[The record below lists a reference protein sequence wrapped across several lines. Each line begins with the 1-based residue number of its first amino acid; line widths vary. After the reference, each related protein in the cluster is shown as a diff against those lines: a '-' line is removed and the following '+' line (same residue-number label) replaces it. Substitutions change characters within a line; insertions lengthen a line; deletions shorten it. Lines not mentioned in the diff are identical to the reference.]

1 MSTAKERG
9 CINISVPKETA
20 AKLKSLAWRLKTCE
34 EAHVSNVYG
43 AVIRA
48 GLKAG
53 EEEIKK
59 HLD

>member
-9 CINISVPKETA
+9 CINISVPQDMA
-20 AKLKSLAWRLKTCE
+20 AELKSLAWKLKTIE
-34 EAHVSNVYG
+34 DVHVSDVYG
-43 AVIRA
+43 AVIKI
-48 GLKAG
+48 GLKAT